1 MHAASHLWHSP
12 YYRIALSLTVFALSP
27 PDHPLQTQGLTVHCV
42 WLQGLNIFVTMA
54 TRPGALQHRVSDLVV
69 DSEIDATWNPSTNQ
83 TTQIRRAAGTKPSR
97 RREKTEEIWERKH
110 ELGGGAYGTVWLEE
124 CFTVSSQQEPRLRAV
139 KEIRK
144 HHSVPT
150 SAFHR
155 ELEAIAKFS
164 HDKFADC
171 FVRSFGW
178 FQNETALFI
187 TMEYLEHGDL
197 RHYIVRPFP
206 EPEAR
211 LIAMQLVEAL
221 QSMHKS
227 GFAHR
232 DLKPGN
238 ILVVHRGPR
247 WWVKICDF
255 GISKRVEG
263 STALRT
269 MEVGTMGYMAP
280 EVLGMFTLE
289 DLQENQTEVAAYTS
303 AVDLWALGEITH
315 KLLTQKATFL
325 SPNQRGNYVTMG
337 TQFPTNE
344 LESVGASTHCILF
357 IQQTMAASPRKRLT
371 ADEAAGHEWLENYE
385 DIDEA
390 QGRSSPER

>member
-1 MHAASHLWHSP
+1 
-12 YYRIALSLTVFALSP
+12 
-27 PDHPLQTQGLTVHCV
+27 
-42 WLQGLNIFVTMA
+42 MA

-83 TTQIRRAAGTKPSR
+83 TTQIRRTAGTKPSR

-325 SPNQRGNYVTMG
+325 SPNQRANYVTMG

>member
-1 MHAASHLWHSP
+1 MECDILACLDRAFARKTVGAGEEWCVIEAHDYEIGIIEQMLNTRQISKQP
-12 YYRIALSLTVFALSP
+12 YNIRKAGEATGA
-27 PDHPLQTQGLTVHCV
+27 DHPIPGGDNLASGIIIGSSANTNESGLRGGSVARGSCTCMR
-42 WLQGLNIFVTMA
+42 LA
-54 TRPGALQHRVSDLVV
+54 T
-69 DSEIDATWNPSTNQ
+69 
-83 TTQIRRAAGTKPSR
+83 
-97 RREKTEEIWERKH
+97 
-110 ELGGGAYGTVWLEE
+110 YGTAHVWLEE

-325 SPNQRGNYVTMG
+325 SPNQRANYVTMG

-371 ADEAAGHEWLENYE
+371 ADEAAGHE
-385 DIDEA
+385 
-390 QGRSSPER
+390 